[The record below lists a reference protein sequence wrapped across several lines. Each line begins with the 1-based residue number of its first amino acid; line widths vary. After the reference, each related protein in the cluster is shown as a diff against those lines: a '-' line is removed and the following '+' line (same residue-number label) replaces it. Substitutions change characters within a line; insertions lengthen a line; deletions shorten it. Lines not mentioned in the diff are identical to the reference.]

1 MEVKAFEAI
10 LLTRMSASSGE
21 GGFLGTLLV
30 VDDGIRNNGAWV
42 ALGQSLGFMF
52 SQHTHG
58 SSCLTSDAPKGSLR
72 ETYPVSLL
80 ELDR

>member
-1 MEVKAFEAI
+1 M
-10 LLTRMSASSGE
+10 
-21 GGFLGTLLV
+21 LGALCV
-30 VDDGIRNNGAWV
+30 VDDGMKNEGAWV

-72 ETYPVSLL
+72 GTCPVSPL

>member
-1 MEVKAFEAI
+1 M
-10 LLTRMSASSGE
+10 
-21 GGFLGTLLV
+21 LGALCV
-30 VDDGIRNNGAWV
+30 ADDGMRNEGAWV

-58 SSCLTSDAPKGSLR
+58 SLRPTSNASKGSLR
-72 ETYPVSLL
+72 GTCPISLL